1 MKKKLLACLLAGT
14 MGAAALSACGSSDSS
29 SSSSSSSSESGT
41 AETAS
46 TESTSAAESGTES
59 STESAT
65 SSEEDDGLTQEARDA
80 IAERK
85 ESGDYP
91 TVVMAFMNFSGSP
104 SGLDRI
110 NEAISEITEEKLG
123 IDVELIIMDSA
134 SYQQD
139 INLMLSS
146 GEQVDLFNAIRP
158 GLSSCVNNGY
168 VLDLEEDGLLEKYGS
183 GIADAVGQDYIDSCR
198 INGTLYG
205 LPTNKDNAA
214 GKFGIAIPAQYL
226 DEIGVDYESMY
237 ADEDDEI
244 IYTDMDTIDDILAKL
259 HEHYPDK
266 TTLFVDKGTVV
277 SQCLSIDE
285 LGSDPFGVL
294 LDPTNS
300 LEVEDLFSS
309 DLYMDLCKKW
319 YEWNQ
324 AGYLSQD
331 ALTETTATTVQV
343 KAGSLCAYKTAT
355 KPGIRQQESNL
366 CGMDMVIFQLGDD
379 FMASNACTS
388 MPWCINSQTENPVA
402 AMQVLNAF
410 YTDPELSTLLCWGE
424 EGVDYVNTED
434 GHHTFPEGV
443 DADNAEYYNNVN
455 WELPNQFIAG
465 VWEGDD
471 LDLWDQMKEFND
483 SAERSKAFGFT
494 FDNSSVSS
502 EYTALENVYEEYRD
516 QIELGFVD
524 PEEAIPEMVQELKDA
539 GLDTYIAE
547 KQSQL
552 DAWAEE
558 NGIE

>member
-1 MKKKLLACLLAGT
+1 MKKKWIACLLAGT
-14 MGAAALSACGSSDSS
+14 MGAAMLAGCGSSDSS
-29 SSSSSSSSESGT
+29 SSSDTTTSESAA

-46 TESTSAAESGTES
+46 ADTTASEA
-59 STESAT
+59 STEAAVN
-65 SSEEDDGLTQEARDA
+65 EDGLTQEAQDA

-91 TVVMAFMNFSGSP
+91 TVVMAFMNFAGSP
-104 SGLDRI
+104 AGLDRI
-110 NEAISEITEEKLG
+110 NAAISAITEEKLG
-123 IDVELIIMDSA
+123 VDVELMIMDSA

-146 GEQVDLFNAIRP
+146 GEQVDLFNALRP
-158 GLSSCVNNGY
+158 GLTSAVNNGY
-168 VLDLEEDGLLEKYGS
+168 VYDLEEDDLMAKYGS
-183 GIADAVGQDYIDSCR
+183 GIPDAVGQEYLDSCR
-198 INGTLYG
+198 VGGVLYG
-205 LPTNKDNAA
+205 VPTNKDNAA
-214 GKFGIAIPAQYL
+214 GKFGIAVPAQYL
-226 DEIGVDYESMY
+226 DEIGIDYNSMY
-237 ADEDDEI
+237 ANEDDEI

-259 HEHYPDK
+259 HEQYPDK

-277 SQCLSIDE
+277 GQCLSIDQ

-309 DLYMDLCKKW
+309 DVYMDLCKTW
-319 YEWNQ
+319 YGWNQ
-324 AGYLSQD
+324 AGYLSKD

-366 CGMDMVIFQLGDD
+366 CGMDMVIFQIGDD
-379 FMASNACTS
+379 FMGSNACTS
-388 MPWCINSQTENPVA
+388 MPWCINSQTEDPVA

-410 YTDPELSTLLCWGE
+410 YTDSELSTLLCWGE

-434 GHHTFPEGV
+434 GHHTFPDGV
-443 DADNAEYYNNVN
+443 TAENAEYYNNVN

-483 SAERSKAFGFT
+483 SAARTKAFGFT
-494 FDNSSVSS
+494 FDNSSVSA

-516 QIELGFVD
+516 QLELGFVD
-524 PEEAIPEMVQELKDA
+524 PEVGIPEMEAELEAA

-558 NGIE
+558 NGVQ